1 MKKRRIRWI
10 LGLVLMLVGAYVFGS
25 QISVEKNRDKYSQVT
40 ILSLDKQIEAVC
52 QDYQKVLSQT
62 DLQKLEQTLLEQT
75 GALKAAGWSERS
87 IAGPISFFWSPSR
100 MWKSCLPT
108 WTSSFSPARS
118 LAVHSFKTFGIW
130 KQITWTAREPEN
142 SWNTAWN

>member
-87 IAGPISFFWSPSR
+87 IAGAYLLF
-100 MWKSCLPT
+100 L
-108 WTSSFSPARS
+108 
-118 LAVHSFKTFGIW
+118 
-130 KQITWTAREPEN
+130 
-142 SWNTAWN
+142 